1 MTYLARPRRLWQA
14 LVAVLRQA
22 LAILGLLAALA
33 ALGLW
38 LVPSWR
44 AAGEDRLLAW
54 LERRSFD
61 DLVPVPDPQAA
72 ERATAVDPASLPPP
86 QARMARW
93 LASTY
98 KVAPEPVAALVREAH
113 LVGPRLKLQPSMIL
127 AVMATESS
135 LNPFSQSEAGA
146 QGLMQVMPKVHA
158 RRFEE
163 HGGPMTAFDPLTN
176 LRVGARV
183 LHDCIKL
190 TGGSVEDGL
199 RFYLGGSR
207 VDETLAAEYIG
218 KVMALKARLEE
229 AALLGGQGGR

>member
-1 MTYLARPRRLWQA
+1 MPHVSSVRNLLHVAGAWVRR
-14 LVAVLRQA
+14 A
-22 LAILGLLAALA
+22 LAALGLLAALA
-33 ALGLW
+33 GLGLW
-38 LVPSWR
+38 LLPSWR
-44 AAGEDRLLAW
+44 APAEERLLAW

-61 DLVPVPDPQAA
+61 ALVPTPDPQAA
-72 ERATAVDPASLPPP
+72 DRAIAVDPAALPPP

-113 LVGPRLKLQPSMIL
+113 LVGPRLKLEPAMIL

-135 LNPFSQSEAGA
+135 MHPFSQSAAGA

-176 LRVGARV
+176 LRVGALV

-207 VDETLAAEYIG
+207 VDEALAAEYIA
-218 KVMALKARLEE
+218 KVMGLKARLEE
-229 AALLGGQGGR
+229 AALVGGP

>member
-1 MTYLARPRRLWQA
+1 MTYLARLRRLWQA

-127 AVMATESS
+127 AVIDR
-135 LNPFSQSEAGA
+135 
-146 QGLMQVMPKVHA
+146 K
-158 RRFEE
+158 
-163 HGGPMTAFDPLTN
+163 
-176 LRVGARV
+176 
-183 LHDCIKL
+183 
-190 TGGSVEDGL
+190 SV
-199 RFYLGGSR
+199 
-207 VDETLAAEYIG
+207 V
-218 KVMALKARLEE
+218 
-229 AALLGGQGGR
+229 